1 MKGVAS
7 LARRLAVPETRG
19 WLGDDSPLR
28 GRLWHVASPV
38 RFVQGVNVTK
48 TVIAF
53 LALSVLTLYGAERY
67 SALTEEEIAYVYHP
81 GTDNVYAVVFGT
93 TPDRRLKKHLLL
105 PFHAPSR
112 EIKIVAEVGFMR
124 SYLREKAAADTLFR
138 VKLTPVSSESATVRL
153 TRSARLSP
161 DSVHAFGY
169 RWAFPDL
176 AWVPRQ
182 DLRSLDLLPLE
193 LSAILP
199 APTAGWFWND
209 VRPVDAVVIK
219 EKLRAPLKDLDSAPN
234 SIEILESAVMI
245 RGEAAKYLDKVL
257 FAEVGSR

>member
-1 MKGVAS
+1 MA
-7 LARRLAVPETRG
+7 LRG
-19 WLGDDSPLR
+19 SPLQGWVR
-28 GRLWHVASPV
+28 HVASPV
-38 RFVQGVNVTK
+38 RLVQRANVTK
-48 TVIAF
+48 TVGAF
-53 LALSVLTLYGAERY
+53 LALSVLILYGAERY

-81 GTDNVYAVVFGT
+81 GTDNVYTVVFGT
-93 TPDRRLKKHLLL
+93 APDRLLKKHLLL

-112 EIKIVAEVGFMR
+112 EIKIVAEVGFMHT
-124 SYLREKAAADTLFR
+124 YLREKAAADTLFR
-138 VKLTPVSSESATVRL
+138 VKLTPISSESATVRL
-153 TRSARLSP
+153 ARSAGLSA
-161 DSVHAFGY
+161 DSVHTFGY

-193 LSAILP
+193 LSVILP

-219 EKLRAPLKDLDSAPN
+219 EKLRAPLKNLDSTPN

-245 RGEAAKYLDKVL
+245 RGQAARYLEKIL
-257 FAEVGSR
+257 FAELESHDYLLAHSGRGG